1 MSQQPQQTLP
11 SAPDSPALV
20 VTSNVQKYAVKKKKV
35 LSAEE
40 AELFELTQAAGITVD
55 QEVFKIIVD
64 LLKMNVAPQAVF
76 QTLKAM
82 CAGQR
87 VAEGCGVGESSTV
100 SHAAVGTTTAPTEA
114 REDSLVSG
122 KSPKPSTAA
131 PSASGS
137 RATRVNT
144 KIVVYG
150 PQDASSPHSQVSAVR
165 SKAGASHS
173 EKSREASSQ
182 RVQRQ
187 PSATRGQKTKSS
199 GSSSSSSQI
208 NST

>member
-1 MSQQPQQTLP
+1 MSQQAQQTLP

-20 VTSNVQKYAVKKKKV
+20 VSGNVQKYAIKKKKV

-40 AELFELTQAAGITVD
+40 SELFELTQAAGITVD

-87 VAEGCGVGESSTV
+87 VVESGGGESSTV
-100 SHAAVGTTTAPTEA
+100 SHTTSITTAPTEA
-114 REDSLVSG
+114 REEDSLVSG
-122 KSPKPSTAA
+122 KSPKLPAA
-131 PSASGS
+131 PPAASGP

-150 PQDASSPHSQVSAVR
+150 PQDASSPHSQVR
-165 SKAGASHS
+165 SKAGGSHAD
-173 EKSREASSQ
+173 KSREASSQ

-187 PSATRGQKTKSS
+187 SSATRGQKTKSS